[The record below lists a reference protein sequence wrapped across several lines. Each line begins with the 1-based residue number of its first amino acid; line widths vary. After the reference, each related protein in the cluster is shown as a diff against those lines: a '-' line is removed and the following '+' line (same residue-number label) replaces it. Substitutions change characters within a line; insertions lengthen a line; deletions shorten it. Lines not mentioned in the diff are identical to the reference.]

1 MNIFYFVCFLKPLF
15 FTNITSPGAKK
26 TQGFA
31 RCLADK
37 VEKNVHFSCPPL
49 SLRLRI
55 TCSLCYLLSLTNFL
69 LTCCYQRTTRLPS
82 LFCHPPAT
90 ASTYHYLS
98 LPATTT
104 CHILP
109 LPTSFFHRLYL
120 PLPAFFSRSL
130 PATTCHCLPQSDTTP
145 TCHYLPLPATACYYL
160 LLPDYQ
166 LLPLLAII
174 CHNLSAGPVAESAT
188 TETIQQTRMP
198 NNLNRFLL
206 ENSFRQRISSSWF
219 VF

>member
-15 FTNITSPGAKK
+15 FTNITSPGKK

-69 LTCCYQRTTRLPS
+69 LTCCYLRTTRLPS

-90 ASTYHYLS
+90 ASTYHHLS
-98 LPATTT
+98 LPATTHLQLPATSCHYLPDSSTVST
-104 CHILP
+104 CHYLLFSP
-109 LPTSFFHRLYL
+109 ALYL
-120 PLPAFFSRSL
+120 PLPA
-130 PATTCHCLPQSDTTP
+130 
-145 TCHYLPLPATACYYL
+145 
-160 LLPDYQ
+160 
-166 LLPLLAII
+166 
-174 CHNLSAGPVAESAT
+174 
-188 TETIQQTRMP
+188 TI
-198 NNLNRFLL
+198 
-206 ENSFRQRISSSWF
+206 
-219 VF
+219 